1 MAMLGTGCAHVA
13 ASGTVF
19 VVEDDASVLLSDR
32 AGLPDARVVVAA
44 APAAAQPSQTARP
57 FDDIVGGA
65 ARRHAVPA
73 ALLHAVIA
81 VESRHL
87 PGAVSHRGAM
97 GLMQLMPATA
107 RALGVTQPFDP
118 AQNIHAGARH
128 LRRLLDEFAGDTR
141 LALAAYNAG
150 AAAVYRHGRSVPP
163 FPETQAY
170 VPRVLALMAGLAAP
184 AHHPLST
191 APTQP

>member
-1 MAMLGTGCAHVA
+1 MLCAGCAHA
-13 ASGTVF
+13 AAPGGVY
-19 VVEDDASVLLSDR
+19 VVEDDSSILLSDR
-32 AGLPDARVVVAA
+32 AWLADARPVVATCSVTSPP
-44 APAAAQPSQTARP
+44 APHTRP
-57 FDDIVGGA
+57 FDEIVTGA
-65 ARRHAVPA
+65 ARRHALPA

-107 RALGVTQPFDP
+107 RSLGVTQPFDP
-118 AQNIHAGARH
+118 EQNIHAGARH

-184 AHHPLST
+184 AHRPLST